1 MLAQILI
8 SIALTAVVL
17 MQGKGG
23 GLGSIFG
30 GSGDIYKT
38 RRGLEKTLLQVTI
51 VLAGAFLLI
60 ALLTVSVS

>member
-60 ALLTVSVS
+60 ALLTVSIS

>member
-1 MLAQILI
+1 MLAQMLLSLVLI
-8 SIALTAVVL
+8 GIIL

-38 RRGLEKTLLQVTI
+38 RRGLEKTLFQATVILSAV
-51 VLAGAFLLI
+51 FLLI
-60 ALLTVSVS
+60 SLLTVSVG

>member
-1 MLAQILI
+1 MLAQIIVSLALI
-8 SIALTAVVL
+8 GVVL

-38 RRGLEKTLLQVTI
+38 RRGLEKTLLQVTV
-51 VLAGAFLLI
+51 VLGAAFLLI
-60 ALLTVSVS
+60 SLLTVSVS